1 MEELERFNR
10 DFSNNNATIS
20 LNDWINS
27 EYDIDAARE
36 IFIYMSSALKY
47 IHNKGYYVS
56 SFYPVD
62 IDILNGAINQIRF
75 NGLEKMPDDKAVR
88 KQIVKNNIYSSAFL
102 QIGIYSNCLEYLKSS
117 FLRENFDKFSELLPV
132 EDIPYYK
139 GVVLSGFSVYF
150 DDYVVERRKRELN
163 ELKKTTGTSDEG
175 YGSSKRLIKTNGSIS
190 SDEESIRSFNFDFSN
205 KEVNGSIYKQL
216 RSGLEDAAF
225 VSFLIIPALV
235 SIGAIIFAIVALVM
249 SL

>member
-1 MEELERFNR
+1 MEEQDRFNR
-10 DFSNNNATIS
+10 DFSNSNAIIS

-27 EYDIDAARE
+27 EYDVDIARE

-62 IDILNGAINQIRF
+62 IDILNGSINQIRF
-75 NGLEKMPDDKAVR
+75 NCLEKMPNDMAIR

-117 FLRENFDKFSELLPV
+117 FLRENFDKFSELLPP

-139 GVVLSGFSVYF
+139 GVVLSGYSVYF

-163 ELKKTTGTSDEG
+163 ELKKMTDTSDGG
-175 YGSSKRLIKTNGSIS
+175 YGSSKKLIKTNGSS
-190 SDEESIRSFNFDFSN
+190 SSEEASIASFNFDFSN

-235 SIGAIIFAIVALVM
+235 SMGAMIFAIVALVM

>member
-27 EYDIDAARE
+27 EYDIDTARE

-163 ELKKTTGTSDEG
+163 ELKNMTGTSDEG

-190 SDEESIRSFNFDFSN
+190 SEEESIRSFNFDFSN

-235 SIGAIIFAIVALVM
+235 SMGAIIFAIVALVM

>member
-27 EYDIDAARE
+27 EYDIDTARE

-75 NGLEKMPDDKAVR
+75 NGLEKMPDDMAVR

-117 FLRENFDKFSELLPV
+117 FLRENFDKFSELLPS

-163 ELKKTTGTSDEG
+163 ELKKMTGTSDEG
-175 YGSSKRLIKTNGSIS
+175 YGSSKKLIKTNGSIS
-190 SDEESIRSFNFDFSN
+190 SEKVSIDSFNFDFSN

>member
-1 MEELERFNR
+1 MEELGRFNS
-10 DFSNNNATIS
+10 DFSNDNLTVS

-27 EYDIDAARE
+27 EYDVDTARK

-56 SFYPVD
+56 SFYPTD
-62 IDILNGAINQIRF
+62 IDILNGSINQIRF
-75 NGLEKMPDDKAVR
+75 NSLEKMPDDKMVR

-102 QIGIYSNCLEYLKSS
+102 QVGIYSNCLEYLKGS
-117 FLRENFDKFSELLPV
+117 FLRENFDKFSELLPQ

-150 DDYVVERRKRELN
+150 DDYVVERKKRELD
-163 ELKKTTGTSDEG
+163 ELKKMTGSSDEE
-175 YGSSKRLIKTNGSIS
+175 YSSSKKLVKTNGSS
-190 SDEESIRSFNFDFSN
+190 SYDEDSIKSFNFDFSN
-205 KEVNGSIYKQL
+205 NDVNGSIYKQL

-235 SIGAIIFAIVALVM
+235 SMGAIIFAVVALVM